1 MEPSTDRSSRLDMPS
16 IASSDPTEGHTAKVF
31 DTALGEL
38 RLHVVTM
45 GGLAIDQVSTAV
57 RALLDGDAALSQIVL
72 SRESRINEFERSV
85 DREAFRLIALHQPVA
100 SDLRMAKAVARITV
114 ELERVGDEAKKIAR
128 FAGRLA
134 TGEPTG
140 PVRAVARYLR
150 HMADLTTGMLR
161 DAVRALD
168 ESDPD
173 MARRVAGR
181 DSELDAEFAAAL
193 RQLLTLA
200 MQDQRFFS
208 ATIDTVFALKG
219 LERVGD
225 HAKNIAEQVVFVA
238 SGEDV
243 RHQKKTEEAGQQ
255 PDPV

>member
-1 MEPSTDRSSRLDMPS
+1 MTVVPST
-16 IASSDPTEGHTAKVF
+16 DPTEGHTAKVF
-31 DTALGEL
+31 DVALAEL

-57 RALLDGDAALSQIVL
+57 RALLDGDASLAQVVL

-85 DREAFRLIALHQPVA
+85 DREAFRLIALHQPMA
-100 SDLRMAKAVARITV
+100 SDLRMAKAVSRITV

-134 TGEPTG
+134 SGEPTG

-161 DAVRALD
+161 EAVRALD

-173 MARRVAGR
+173 LARGVAGR

-225 HAKNIAEQVVFVA
+225 HAKNIAEQVLFVA

-243 RHQKKTEEAGQQ
+243 RHQKKG
-255 PDPV
+255 DPVIE

>member
-1 MEPSTDRSSRLDMPS
+1 MAPLVTP
-16 IASSDPTEGHTAKVF
+16 SDPAEGHTAKVF
-31 DTALGEL
+31 DTALAEL

-45 GGLAIDQVSTAV
+45 GGLAIDQVSSAV
-57 RALLDGDAALSQIVL
+57 RALLEGDASLAQMVL
-72 SRESRINEFERSV
+72 SRESRVNEFERNV
-85 DREAFRLIALHQPVA
+85 DREAFRLIALHQPMA
-100 SDLRMAKAVARITV
+100 SDLRMAKAVSRITV

-134 TGEPTG
+134 SGEPQG

-150 HMADLTTGMLR
+150 HMAELTTGMLR
-161 DAVRALD
+161 EAVRALD

-173 MARRVAGR
+173 LASGVAGR

-200 MQDQRFFS
+200 MEDARFLG

-219 LERVGD
+219 LERIGD

-238 SGEDV
+238 SGEDL
-243 RHQKKTEEAGQQ
+243 RHQKNVT
-255 PDPV
+255 D

>member
-1 MEPSTDRSSRLDMPS
+1 MTLRIPGVAMTSLATP
-16 IASSDPTEGHTAKVF
+16 SSDPTEGHTAKVF
-31 DTALGEL
+31 DAALAEL
-38 RLHVVTM
+38 RLHVVSM

-57 RALLDGDAALSQIVL
+57 RALLDGDASLAQVVL
-72 SRESRINEFERSV
+72 SRESRINELEREV
-85 DREAFRLIALHQPVA
+85 DREAFRVIALHQPMA
-100 SDLRMAKAVARITV
+100 SDLRMAKAVSRITV

-134 TGEPTG
+134 TGEPQG

-161 DAVRALD
+161 GAVRALD
-168 ESDPD
+168 EADPEL
-173 MARRVAGR
+173 ARTVASQ
-181 DSELDAEFAAAL
+181 DSELDEEFAAAL

-219 LERVGD
+219 LERIGD

-243 RHQKKTEEAGQQ
+243 RHQKGSG
-255 PDPV
+255 

>member
-1 MEPSTDRSSRLDMPS
+1 MPT
-16 IASSDPTEGHTAKVF
+16 IAPPTDPTEGHTAKVF
-31 DTALGEL
+31 DVALAEL

-57 RALLDGDAALSQIVL
+57 RALLDGDASLAQVVL

-85 DREAFRLIALHQPVA
+85 DREAFRLIALHQPMA
-100 SDLRMAKAVARITV
+100 SDLRMAKAVSRITV

-134 TGEPTG
+134 SGEPTG

-161 DAVRALD
+161 EAVRALD

-173 MARRVAGR
+173 LARGVAGR

-225 HAKNIAEQVVFVA
+225 HAKNIAEQVLFVA

-243 RHQKKTEEAGQQ
+243 RHQKNA
-255 PDPV
+255 